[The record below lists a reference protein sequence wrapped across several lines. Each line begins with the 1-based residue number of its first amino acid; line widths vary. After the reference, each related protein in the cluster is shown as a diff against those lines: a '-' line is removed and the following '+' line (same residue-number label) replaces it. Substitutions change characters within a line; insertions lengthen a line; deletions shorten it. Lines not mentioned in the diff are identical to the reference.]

1 MSVGN
6 EMRLFAKVTTNICFS
21 PKPEEE
27 FIYACCL
34 DMIIEIYRQM
44 EAVVFVCMCV
54 DQKLF

>member
-1 MSVGN
+1 MSVDN

-44 EAVVFVCMCV
+44 EAVVFVCMWLAV
-54 DQKLF
+54 